1 MRDPRHASI
10 RTNIP
15 EVANYTIIY
24 KPQSK
29 MPISN
34 RLYPIKVETEK
45 ERDVSVKKKQKCL
58 FLCCI
63 IMLLFYVNLQ
73 VDRQA
78 KQFI

>member
-24 KPQSK
+24 KPQPK

-45 ERDVSVKKKQKCL
+45 ERDVSVKKKTEMSIFML
-58 FLCCI
+58 HNHVTFL
-63 IMLLFYVNLQ
+63 
-73 VDRQA
+73 RQSTG
-78 KQFI
+78 